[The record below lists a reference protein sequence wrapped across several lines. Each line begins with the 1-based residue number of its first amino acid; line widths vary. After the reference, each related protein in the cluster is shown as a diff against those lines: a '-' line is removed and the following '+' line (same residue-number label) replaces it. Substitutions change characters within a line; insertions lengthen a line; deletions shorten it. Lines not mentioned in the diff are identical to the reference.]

1 MEFQELIKTRRSV
14 RNFKEEPVEHGDL
27 EEIIRE
33 ASLAPSWKNSQTGRY
48 YVVESPEMIGQFR
61 EMLPSFNQKSS
72 ANAAYIVS
80 TYVKGISGFT
90 QGAADNELGN
100 VWGAY
105 DLGLHDAYLVLAAA
119 NAGYDTL
126 IMGLRDQEGIR
137 RLLEI
142 PEEECIV
149 SVIAIGKRASEPVL
163 GKRKD
168 LAEVAKF
175 F

>member
-14 RNFKEEPVEHGDL
+14 RNFKEEPVEHEAL
-27 EEIIRE
+27 EEIIKE

-72 ANAAYIVS
+72 ANAAYIVT
-80 TYVKGISGFT
+80 TYVKGVSGFT
-90 QGAADNELGN
+90 
-100 VWGAY
+100 
-105 DLGLHDAYLVLAAA
+105 VLAAA

>member
-1 MEFQELIKTRRSV
+1 M
-14 RNFKEEPVEHGDL
+14 
-27 EEIIRE
+27 
-33 ASLAPSWKNSQTGRY
+33 
-48 YVVESPEMIGQFR
+48 
-61 EMLPSFNQKSS
+61 
-72 ANAAYIVS
+72 
-80 TYVKGISGFT
+80 KGISGFT
-90 QGAADNELGN
+90 AGSPDNELGN

-163 GKRKD
+163 GERKD